1 MQSHAQAQGQYQQ
14 FYTNGAGGPENGAQ
28 HGYIPIYTHHQHTHQ
43 PPHSQALPHGA
54 YPSSL
59 TSNTSG
65 GPSSPMTEAEAD
77 LKRLRNTAASARFRA
92 KKKQREASLER
103 NSREKKEQLAKLEG
117 RIHELEEE
125 NKFLKDLIMEKN
137 DSREDLERLKGRYDV
152 AGRKRKEGDARK
164 DGVGT

>member
-152 AGRKRKEGDARK
+152 AGRKREEGDARK